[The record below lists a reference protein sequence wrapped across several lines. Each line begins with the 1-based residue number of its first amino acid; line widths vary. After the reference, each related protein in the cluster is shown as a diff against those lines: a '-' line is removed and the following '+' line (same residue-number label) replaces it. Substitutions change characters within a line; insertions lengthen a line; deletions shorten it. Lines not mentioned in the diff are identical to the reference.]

1 MPMICL
7 KGYSCVDNVT
17 NCSLLFFYPQF
28 ISLSAGLLCA
38 YPMHIASASS
48 SLTVIPNVSSTNA
61 ISASL
66 RLALLIPRPVLIPIA
81 ALQELG

>member
-1 MPMICL
+1 L
-7 KGYSCVDNVT
+7 
-17 NCSLLFFYPQF
+17 
-28 ISLSAGLLCA
+28 ISLSAVLFCA
-38 YPMHIASASS
+38 YPIHIASASS
-48 SLTVIPNVSSTNA
+48 SLTVIPNVSSTKA